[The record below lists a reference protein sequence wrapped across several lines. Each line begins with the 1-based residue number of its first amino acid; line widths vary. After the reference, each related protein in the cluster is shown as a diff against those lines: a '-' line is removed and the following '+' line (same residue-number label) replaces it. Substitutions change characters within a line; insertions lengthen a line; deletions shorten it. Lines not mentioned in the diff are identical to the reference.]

1 MPDSD
6 TMQALVA
13 GLIAGTAGGMATT
26 AIMLVA
32 ISRDARWIAL
42 VPNLRVSLPLLG
54 VVIVNGMML
63 AWTAIGLVLGAL
75 YLRAESTRPDGG
87 LGSPNLVF
95 TLLVAG
101 AVAVAYLAATY
112 VRGRATWPTA
122 ATAATAVVTLGWLL
136 PALAG

>member
-1 MPDSD
+1 MPDGD

-13 GLIAGTAGGMATT
+13 GLIAGAAGGLTTT

-42 VPNLRVSLPLLG
+42 ASNVRISLPLLG
-54 VVIVNGMML
+54 VVIVNGLML
-63 AWTAIGLVLGAL
+63 GWTAVGLVLGAL
-75 YLRAESTRPDGG
+75 FLRAESTRPAGG
-87 LGSPNLVF
+87 LGSANLAF
-95 TLLVAG
+95 TLLVTA

-112 VRGRATWPTA
+112 VRGRATWPLA
-122 ATAATAVVTLGWLL
+122 ATAATAAVTLGWLL